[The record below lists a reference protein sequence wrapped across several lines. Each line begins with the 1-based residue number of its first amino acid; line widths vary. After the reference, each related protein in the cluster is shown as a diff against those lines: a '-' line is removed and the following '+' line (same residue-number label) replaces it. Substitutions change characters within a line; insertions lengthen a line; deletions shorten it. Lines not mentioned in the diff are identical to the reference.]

1 MKLIDKYN
9 KVKQKNNNFLI
20 LIKSGVF
27 YETFNND
34 AYIMNYLFNYKI
46 KQFSNYIMVG
56 FPQSVIENIKDRL
69 NKEKVPF
76 IILGEDQEE
85 ILIRQKYNEYNYKL
99 LLDISNKYYNVQSE
113 INKITDKLEI
123 LKNSQCINDI
133 IDKIKEII

>member
-1 MKLIDKYN
+1 
-9 KVKQKNNNFLI
+9 
-20 LIKSGVF
+20 
-27 YETFNND
+27 
-34 AYIMNYLFNYKI
+34 
-46 KQFSNYIMVG
+46 MVG